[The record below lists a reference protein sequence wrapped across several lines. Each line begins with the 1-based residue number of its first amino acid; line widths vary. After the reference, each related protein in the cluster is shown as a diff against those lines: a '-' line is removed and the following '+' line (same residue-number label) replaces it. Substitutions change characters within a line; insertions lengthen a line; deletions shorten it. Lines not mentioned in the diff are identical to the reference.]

1 MGKEWN
7 HTEDMDK
14 VSNHVEDNVPTAASA
29 ENKNDYFMSKE
40 FFEKVLRYRRLEGT
54 AASYMGIE
62 MTEVGPGWAKGELEF
77 KEYHVNPI
85 GSVHGGVIFFL
96 ADSVGGT
103 AASSRG
109 SRVTTANGNIYYLNA
124 AMNPEKLVAEA
135 VELKAG
141 KNLLT
146 YDVYIRTETG
156 KLVAKATMEYFSL
169 HKEI

>member
-1 MGKEWN
+1 MSGNTKE
-7 HTEDMDK
+7 HYYT
-14 VSNHVEDNVPTAASA
+14 
-29 ENKNDYFMSKE
+29 SKE

-54 AASYMGIE
+54 ASEYMGIE
-62 MTEVGPGWAKGELEF
+62 ITDVGPGWAKGELAF
-77 KEYHVNPI
+77 REYHVNPI

-109 SRVTTANGNIYYLNA
+109 SRVTTANGTISYLNA
-124 AMNPEKLVAEA
+124 AMNPEKLIAEA

-146 YDVYIRTETG
+146 YDVYIRTEEG
-156 KLVAKATMEYFSL
+156 KLVAKATLEYFSL
-169 HKEI
+169 HMEI

>member
-1 MGKEWN
+1 MNGNTKD
-7 HTEDMDK
+7 TMS
-14 VSNHVEDNVPTAASA
+14 SNA
-29 ENKNDYFMSKE
+29 ENMNRNTDTVQENSENYYLSRE

-54 AASYMGIE
+54 ASEYMGIE
-62 MTEVGPGWAKGELEF
+62 ITDVGPGWAKGRLEYR
-77 KEYHVNPI
+77 EYHVNPI
-85 GSVHGGVIFFL
+85 GSVHGGVLFFL

-109 SRVTTANGNIYYLNA
+109 SRVTTANGSIYYLNA
-124 AMNPEKLVAEA
+124 AMNPEQLVAEA

-146 YDVYIRTETG
+146 YDVYIRTEEG

-169 HKEI
+169 HKDI

>member
-1 MGKEWN
+1 MNGNTKEKGN
-7 HTEDMDK
+7 SLKKEKTNMEKTQDHT
-14 VSNHVEDNVPTAASA
+14 
-29 ENKNDYFMSKE
+29 KNYYMSKE

-54 AASYMGIE
+54 ASQYMGIE
-62 MTEVGPGWAKGELEF
+62 ITDVGPGWAKGELAYR
-77 KEYHVNPI
+77 EYHVNPI

-109 SRVTTANGNIYYLNA
+109 SRVTTASGSIYYLNA

-146 YDVYIRTETG
+146 YDVFIRTEEG

-169 HKEI
+169 HKDI

>member
-1 MGKEWN
+1 MSGNTKEN
-7 HTEDMDK
+7 YYT
-14 VSNHVEDNVPTAASA
+14 
-29 ENKNDYFMSKE
+29 SKE

-54 AASYMGIE
+54 ASEYMGIE
-62 MTEVGPGWAKGELEF
+62 ITDVAF
-77 KEYHVNPI
+77 REYHVNPI

-109 SRVTTANGNIYYLNA
+109 SRVTTANGTISYLNA
-124 AMNPEKLVAEA
+124 AMNPEKLIAEA

-146 YDVYIRTETG
+146 YDVYIRTEEG
-156 KLVAKATMEYFSL
+156 KLVAKATLEYFSL
-169 HKEI
+169 HMEI

>member
-1 MGKEWN
+1 MNGNTKDNMSNATKNINN
-7 HTEDMDK
+7 HTDS
-14 VSNHVEDNVPTAASA
+14 VQNASG
-29 ENKNDYFMSKE
+29 NYYLSRE

-54 AASYMGIE
+54 ASDYMGIE
-62 MTEVGPGWAKGELEF
+62 ITDVGPGWAKGRLEYR
-77 KEYHVNPI
+77 KYHVNPI
-85 GSVHGGVIFFL
+85 GSVHGGVLFFL

-109 SRVTTANGNIYYLNA
+109 SRVTTANGSIHYLNA
-124 AMNPEKLVAEA
+124 AMNPEQLVAEA

-146 YDVYIRTETG
+146 YDVYIRTEKG